1 MDILNEHYNSVYD
14 NGRSS
19 KKMKKHLIQ
28 KIKHGLRPEKRSIN
42 PNNAAWAVASL
53 LFLCLVLVFVL
64 VYTKP
69 WNERDYYLKEKMASR
84 NNNTG
89 FSLIKNHFSSRN
101 RSWRQLAEQQRS
113 ASVSRRLLGPI
124 HEEDE
129 DFMDLW
135 GISWGISCSYI
146 CWWKF
151 EDILGCIF
159 MNIERYLGTI
169 FWIFVV

>member
-129 DFMDLW
+129 DFMDL
-135 GISWGISCSYI
+135 
-146 CWWKF
+146 
-151 EDILGCIF
+151 
-159 MNIERYLGTI
+159 
-169 FWIFVV
+169 